1 MIRHMNIRVVKFDT
15 THKFDMTNPFINR
28 SWVEVKW
35 VQVIFGLTPLTR
47 LINESCSCLCLTC
60 EPV

>member
-28 SWVEVKW
+28 SWVMGSGYIW
-35 VQVIFGLTPLTR
+35 VDTANPF
-47 LINESCSCLCLTC
+47 NK
-60 EPV
+60 